1 MAYKSEVSAKNYLS
15 SFMAMLGLVLFCT
28 LPNACVENEI
38 TPSDLTLAITIEGA
52 DENNPQGIGTGNI
65 TCTASAKDATRYAF
79 SFNDGELQE
88 SNSGTRNHTVSD
100 LGTNEYTI
108 TAVAYSSTGQSISTS
123 QIVSVFKTDEPIL
136 IFADEFDVDG
146 PIDSEKWLAE
156 TVPPNNG
163 SWHNGESQHYTDR
176 IDNAY
181 VSEGT
186 LKIVAKREDYTF
198 QGSDKQ
204 YTSARLNSKFTFTY
218 GRIDVRAKLP
228 TGEGTWPAIWTL
240 GSNFPTVGWPSC
252 GEIDIMEHWGHD
264 ATKVSSAIHT
274 VACSGVNGCPDVKLG
289 ETVVDDY
296 DTEFHVYSADW
307 QEDRIDFYVDDVLQ
321 YTYKPV
327 FLSADNWPFIRDQFI
342 LLNVAMGGSWFEI
355 DQGFVESEMEVDWVR
370 VWR

>member
-1 MAYKSEVSAKNYLS
+1 MLSVLTMENYKKAQ
-15 SFMAMLGLVLFCT
+15 
-28 LPNACVENEI
+28 VE
-38 TPSDLTLAITIEGA
+38 
-52 DENNPQGIGTGNI
+52 QGII
-65 TCTASAKDATRYAF
+65 LFQTCS
-79 SFNDGELQE
+79 
-88 SNSGTRNHTVSD
+88 
-100 LGTNEYTI
+100 
-108 TAVAYSSTGQSISTS
+108 
-123 QIVSVFKTDEPIL
+123 
-136 IFADEFDVDG
+136 
-146 PIDSEKWLAE
+146 IDSEKWLAE

-176 IDNAY
+176 IENAY
-181 VSEGT
+181 VSDGT

-289 ETVVDDY
+289 ETMVDDY

-307 QEDRIDFYVDDVLQ
+307 QEDRIDFFVDDVLQ

-355 DQGFVESEMEVDWVR
+355 DQEFVESKMEVDYVR